1 MEVSSLRKLVVNEDG
16 GRGAEEGLFIP
27 QKGYSGLRA
36 RTSELPSGKSPL
48 LSGQVSGQDV
58 LAFALVPSC
67 LSPAVFVC
75 TCWPS

>member
-1 MEVSSLRKLVVNEDG
+1 MEVSSLKKLVVNEDD

-27 QKGYSGLRA
+27 QRGYSGLRA
-36 RTSELPSGKSPL
+36 RTVELPSGKSPF
-48 LSGQVSGQDV
+48 LSCQVSGQDV

-75 TCWPS
+75 TCRPS